1 MIPLQAREMSLP
13 DSATVRGPLV
23 ELPEQEE
30 HDHHGEDEGDGHG
43 EDGGD
48 GDGEDEGDGHARYES
63 RGSDWLSQ
71 N

>member
-1 MIPLQAREMSLP
+1 MSLP

-43 EDGGD
+43 ED
-48 GDGEDEGDGHARYES
+48 EGDGHARYES

-71 N
+71 NWPNPLS